1 MPLNSPEIKHSD
13 INQQLELAILNLNEF
28 ATYFKLTD
36 KRIIEKQAALYVVRT
51 ILKDDNLEILY
62 HETGKPYLPNLNIS
76 VSHSYDW
83 LVVLFSH
90 NGIDVGVDIEKVRDK
105 ILNIKEK
112 FLSEKELQDLKDAS
126 LEKYTVYWCVKEAV
140 YKAIGKIGLIFEDHI
155 HVEDFTYS
163 QKGGKINASVDYGSI
178 KKKYTLHYQ
187 LLNEYILVYT
197 DNQ

>member
-1 MPLNSPEIKHSD
+1 MPLNSPEIKHSV

-28 ATYFKLTD
+28 AAHLNLTH
-36 KRIIEKQAALYVVRT
+36 KRSIEKQAALYVVRT
-51 ILKDDNLEILY
+51 ILKDANLEILY

-76 VSHSYDW
+76 ISHSYDW
-83 LVVLFSH
+83 LTVLFSY
-90 NGIDVGVDIEKVRDK
+90 NGVDVGVDIEKVRDK

-112 FLSEKELQDLKDAS
+112 FLSEKELQDLNDAS

-155 HVEDFTYS
+155 FIENFTYS
-163 QKGGKINASVDYGSI
+163 QKGGKINANVEDDSI
-178 KKKYTLHYQ
+178 KKTYTLHYQ

-197 DNQ
+197 DN